1 MKTYFK
7 STVGDVYMML
17 DNDRKQVVLCSS
29 FSNVKNIDILISES
43 NYNQFL
49 EESTIST
56 KWLNSDE
63 TSYLVVQNDVIN
75 SL

>member
-1 MKTYFK
+1 
-7 STVGDVYMML
+7 MML

-29 FSNVKNIDILISES
+29 FSNVKNIDILISEL
-43 NYNQFL
+43 NHNQFL
-49 EESTIST
+49 EESTDST

>member
-7 STVGDVYMML
+7 SIVGDVYMML

-29 FSNVKNIDILISES
+29 FSNVKNIDILTSES

-63 TSYLVVQNDVIN
+63 TSYLVIQNDVIN

>member
-7 STVGDVYMML
+7 SIVGDVYMML
-17 DNDRKQVVLCSS
+17 DDDKKQVVLCSS

-43 NYNQFL
+43 NYNRYVT
-49 EESTIST
+49 ESQNST
-56 KWLNSDE
+56 KWYTSDE
-63 TSYLVVQNDVIN
+63 ASYLVVQNDVIN

>member
-49 EESTIST
+49 EESTDST

-63 TSYLVVQNDVIN
+63 TFYLVVQNDVIN

>member
-1 MKTYFK
+1 
-7 STVGDVYMML
+7 MML

-29 FSNVKNIDILISES
+29 FSNVKNIDILISEL
-43 NYNQFL
+43 NYNQFS
-49 EESTIST
+49 EESTDST

>member
-7 STVGDVYMML
+7 SIVGDVYMML

-29 FSNVKNIDILISES
+29 FSNVKNIDILISELNHNRFS
-43 NYNQFL
+43 
-49 EESTIST
+49 EESTDST

-63 TSYLVVQNDVIN
+63 TSYLVIQNDVIN

>member
-29 FSNVKNIDILISES
+29 FSNVKNIDILISEL
-43 NYNQFL
+43 NYNQFS
-49 EESTIST
+49 EESTDST

>member
-29 FSNVKNIDILISES
+29 FSNVKNIDILISEL
-43 NYNQFL
+43 NHNQFL
-49 EESTIST
+49 EESTDST

>member
-7 STVGDVYMML
+7 SIVGDVYMML